1 MFTIE
6 EFSWRAC
13 DEELVLVVP
22 SRIAI
27 AMREVGL
34 RCDSDSN
41 SDGGGRVALRVK
53 GLVLLGECCKGI
65 DGR

>member
-1 MFTIE
+1 VF
-6 EFSWRAC
+6 
-13 DEELVLVVP
+13 P
-22 SRIAI
+22 SGIAI